1 MRKLLAK
8 GIGLDKSCNKVSLE
22 CGLDVQLGCYCGYP
36 FTFSSHFGR
45 WGIEH
50 VGHCI
55 YKTSEFGGR
64 HTFVCKAVEFEDLN
78 SYVLL
83 YVSQDEKLNSIYY
96 KKERILEELLK

>member
-36 FTFSSHFGR
+36 FTFKPNYGKWNINYDCGR
-45 WGIEH
+45 
-50 VGHCI
+50 V
-55 YKTSEFGGR
+55 YKMSQFDDRYEYFAKRDEFLP
-64 HTFVCKAVEFEDLN
+64 LN

-83 YVSQDEKLNSIYY
+83 YISQDEKLNSIYY
-96 KKERILEELLK
+96 KKEIILEELLK